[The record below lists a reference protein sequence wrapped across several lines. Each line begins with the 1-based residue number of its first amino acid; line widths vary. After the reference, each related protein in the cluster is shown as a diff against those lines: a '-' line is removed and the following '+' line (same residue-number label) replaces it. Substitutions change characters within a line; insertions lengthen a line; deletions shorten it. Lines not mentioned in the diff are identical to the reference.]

1 MRRDSR
7 ASSRSSPKRAT
18 TKKKTCC
25 RTAMSLDDYLKWRR
39 ALVAAPLDAHLP
51 APDTP
56 PAVIHEAMRYA
67 VLGGGKRLRPILAIA
82 AAEACGGDAKALM
95 KPFAALELIHTYSLV
110 HDDLPALD
118 NDDLRR
124 GRKTTHVVFGEAMG
138 ILTGDA
144 LLTEAF
150 SWLAAPI
157 SGIDAAGQVRAIA
170 EIARA
175 VDSTGMIGGQ
185 VADIEAERGRL
196 ARSDRASRS
205 VAEEVAGQDARRLR
219 AGDPRSTLEFIHR
232 NKTGKLLTASVLLGG
247 LLAGASDDQLAAMKR
262 YGEAT
267 GLAFQIVDDLLDI
280 EESAATLGKTAGKDV
295 EQGKLTYPALLGV
308 EAARAEAARLLQVA
322 VDNADMIGDPTVN
335 YLAAIA
341 RYICERRS

>member
-1 MRRDSR
+1 
-7 ASSRSSPKRAT
+7 
-18 TKKKTCC
+18 
-25 RTAMSLDDYLKWRR
+25 MSLDEYLKSRR
-39 ALVAAPLDAHLP
+39 ALVDATLDAHLP
-51 APDTP
+51 PPDTP

-67 VLGGGKRLRPILAIA
+67 VLGGGKRIRPVLAIA
-82 AAEACGGDAKALM
+82 AAEACGVDPKPLLKA
-95 KPFAALELIHTYSLV
+95 FAALELIHTYSLV

-150 SWLAAPI
+150 SWLASPI
-157 SGIDAAGQVRAIA
+157 EGVDAARQVRAIA
-170 EIARA
+170 EVARA

-185 VADIEAERGRL
+185 VADIEASVGQ
-196 ARSDRASRS
+196 APSPVRAEGTGEG
-205 VAEEVAGQDARRLR
+205 AC
-219 AGDPRSTLEFIHR
+219 PTPLELLQFIHR

-247 LLAGASDDQLAAMKR
+247 ILAGATDDQLGALQR

-308 EAARAEAARLLQVA
+308 EAARSEAARLLGEA
-322 VDNADMIGDPTVN
+322 VGNAVMINGSVN

>member
-1 MRRDSR
+1 MVE
-7 ASSRSSPKRAT
+7 A
-18 TKKKTCC
+18 
-25 RTAMSLDDYLKWRR
+25 
-39 ALVAAPLDAHLP
+39 ALERELP
-51 APDTP
+51 PANTP

-67 VLGGGKRLRPILAIA
+67 VLGGGKRIRPILAIA
-82 AAEACGGDAKALM
+82 AAEACGAKIEPLLKA
-95 KPFAALELIHTYSLV
+95 FSSLELIHTYSLV

-150 SWLAAPI
+150 SWLAAPVE
-157 SGIDAAGQVRAIA
+157 GVDASRQLRAIA
-170 EIARA
+170 EVARA

-185 VADIEAERGRL
+185 VADLEATIGG
-196 ARSDRASRS
+196 ART
-205 VAEEVAGQDARRLR
+205 
-219 AGDPRSTLEFIHR
+219 PRPHGADDVSALLFIHR

-247 LLAGASDDQLAAMKR
+247 ILAGADDDELATLRR

-295 EQGKLTYPALLGV
+295 EQGKLTYPALMGA
-308 EAARAEAARLLQVA
+308 EAARAEAGRLLGEAVA
-322 VDNADMIGDPTVN
+322 NADMIKGPLN

-341 RYICERRS
+341 RFICDRRS